1 MGTFFFLEFGRCRTV
16 ARSLHE
22 HKQSKR
28 HLYKDP
34 EGPEV
39 QANHNKP
46 KTTQKQQDD
55 PQIPQPDLRFVKA
68 KNSKPDTQRGKSPNN
83 NTHKKDL
90 PRDTAVLPLCH
101 TQKHAKIN
109 YPPRHSVKHRNRGI
123 VHTVVGIEQKTVQGH
138 GPTKIASLS
147 VLSDVLVHKATMQRT
162 KIVHPLLI
170 GMSQWSLYQAPPQQ
184 GGADGIGVQEDL
196 QTRCKSSIQ
205 PSQRTECRAPS
216 FKRARCAL
224 LTK

>member
-1 MGTFFFLEFGRCRTV
+1 M
-16 ARSLHE
+16 SISS
-22 HKQSKR
+22 QKR

-46 KTTQKQQDD
+46 KTTQRQQDD
-55 PQIPQPDLRFVKA
+55 PQIPQPDLRFVKV
-68 KNSKPDTQRGKSPNN
+68 KNSKPDTQRGKSPNK

-162 KIVHPLLI
+162 KIVHLLLI
-170 GMSQWSLYQAPPQQ
+170 GMSQWPLYQAPPQQ
-184 GGADGIGVQEDL
+184 GGGGQYWRSGRFADQV
-196 QTRCKSSIQ
+196 
-205 PSQRTECRAPS
+205 
-216 FKRARCAL
+216 
-224 LTK
+224 

>member
-1 MGTFFFLEFGRCRTV
+1 M

-22 HKQSKR
+22 HKQSKTTFVQGPR
-28 HLYKDP
+28 RSRSAGQIITNQKPPKD
-34 EGPEV
+34 
-39 QANHNKP
+39 NK
-46 KTTQKQQDD
+46 TN

-68 KNSKPDTQRGKSPNN
+68 KNSKPDTQRGKSPNK

-162 KIVHPLLI
+162 KIVHLLLI

-184 GGADGIGVQEDL
+184 GGRTVLAFRKICRPGVNHPYSHRKNRVQG
-196 QTRCKSSIQ
+196 
-205 PSQRTECRAPS
+205 P
-216 FKRARCAL
+216 
-224 LTK
+224 

>member
-1 MGTFFFLEFGRCRTV
+1 MGRCPLHHVVGVVHVPLAPALRYSSRVIQNPLRTPLNFKAARARLLSLCYILPPASAAFPCVHSFLVCWPPLFFSSSLADV
-16 ARSLHE
+16 ALWLGPYMSISS
-22 HKQSKR
+22 QKR

-68 KNSKPDTQRGKSPNN
+68 NSKPDTQRGKSPNN

-101 TQKHAKIN
+101 TQKHAKKNN

-123 VHTVVGIEQKTVQGH
+123 VHTV
-138 GPTKIASLS
+138 PSL
-147 VLSDVLVHKATMQRT
+147 A
-162 KIVHPLLI
+162 
-170 GMSQWSLYQAPPQQ
+170 
-184 GGADGIGVQEDL
+184 
-196 QTRCKSSIQ
+196 
-205 PSQRTECRAPS
+205 
-216 FKRARCAL
+216 
-224 LTK
+224 